1 MPKKPGG
8 AAGARGK
15 QRSRAGKPPRSET
28 AAAGAAR
35 SPRSA
40 GEASPFRT
48 FDDAFAW
55 LAARTNYETM
65 AVQKY
70 DDRTYGLARVERL
83 LADLGRPDT
92 AYAAA
97 QIVGSKGKGSTAA
110 ALASILAA
118 TGRRTGLFTSPHL
131 LHARERIRIG
141 GANAPDGIVRD
152 ALARLVPHADAAAGR
167 REPLTFF
174 ELHTAAALLAFRA
187 AHCEAVVLE
196 AGMGGRLDATTA
208 AAARIKVLTS
218 VSLDHTAQLGTTR
231 EAIAA
236 EKAACAR
243 SGVPLLSGIRVDLAS
258 QASGVAAVVEET
270 CRKAGA
276 PLIARGRDFRVTRVR
291 TTFDAT
297 SGASETSFRLRLGD
311 RPPLDLSVPLLGRH
325 QAANAALAVVA
336 ALRADWGGPAVTEVE
351 VRRGLAA
358 TRIRAR
364 LEVIGAAPL
373 TFVDGAHTPASF
385 RVLVRAL
392 RDVLPDRRLVF
403 VVGMSSDKDVAGSLA
418 RLAGAAH
425 AVVATSSGQPRAL
438 PADEL
443 AAMAKAAGLTAA
455 AVAAPMDALAAAR
468 RAAGRDG
475 VVVVTGSLYLCGAVL
490 AAAGDVT
497 RS

>member
-8 AAGARGK
+8 AAGVRGK
-15 QRSRAGKPPRSET
+15 QQEITGKAQRSGASATRSAAVPP
-28 AAAGAAR
+28 GAAQ
-35 SPRSA
+35 P
-40 GEASPFRT
+40 SPFAT

-55 LAARTNYETM
+55 LATRTNYETM
-65 AVQKY
+65 TVQKY
-70 DDRTYGLARVERL
+70 DDRTYGLGRVERL
-83 LADLGRPDT
+83 LAGLGRPDS
-92 AYAAA
+92 AYGAA

-131 LHARERIRIG
+131 VDARERIRIG
-141 GANAPDGIVRD
+141 GANAPDDLVRD
-152 ALARLVPHADAAAGR
+152 ALARLVPHADAAAAR

-174 ELHTAAALLAFRA
+174 ELHTAAALLAFRGA
-187 AHCEAVVLE
+187 RCEAVVLE

-243 SGVPLLSGIRVDLAS
+243 RGVPFLSGIRVDLAS
-258 QASGVAAVVEET
+258 QASGVAAVVEDA

-276 PLIARGRDFRVTRVR
+276 PLIARGRDFRVTRIR
-291 TTFDAT
+291 TTFDAAT
-297 SGASETSFRLRLGD
+297 GAAETSFRLRLDD
-311 RPPLDLSVPLLGRH
+311 RPPLDLAVPLLGRH

-336 ALRADWGGPAVTEVE
+336 ALRADWGGPAVTADAI
-351 VRRGLAA
+351 RRGLAA

-364 LEVIGAAPL
+364 LEVVGTSPL

-385 RVLVRAL
+385 RVLVHAL
-392 RDVLPDRRLVF
+392 RDVLPGRRLVF

-425 AVVATSSGQPRAL
+425 SVVATSSGQPRAL

-443 AAMAKAAGLTAA
+443 AAMAKAAGLAA
-455 AVAAPMDALAAAR
+455 SAVPAPMDALAAAR
-468 RAAGRDG
+468 RAARSDG

-490 AAAGDVT
+490 AATGGVT
-497 RS
+497 RP